1 MLYANK
7 YYKKYRNNQNP
18 MDLPLIKAH
27 PSFQEIKDVLN
38 GIPSGDHV
46 WDLAGDEEKPVLNW
60 LVGLVATNL
69 EWIENVDEKEE
80 LLVIICQMIAE
91 RSGRMAAPT
100 KVRTFVMNNSKEIR
114 ILEPSL
120 TYDTLGFKTW
130 GSAPLL
136 SAHLPE
142 WETPNPSLRALELGS
157 GTGLLGISAAHQ
169 LGWQMVCTDLPEIV
183 ENMRHN
189 VTENEDLI
197 HENNGSM
204 ECHVLDW
211 LNPPPDDDLPPWLSQ
226 PFQRIIASDCVYE
239 THFGKIA
246 IALFLKYLA
255 KDGIAITEYPLR
267 ETHLDEIAEFE
278 EGMQQAGFSRE
289 TGEEIGQEDFGSRYP
304 ITCRWSQW
312 RYNRPQ

>member
-1 MLYANK
+1 
-7 YYKKYRNNQNP
+7 
-18 MDLPLIKAH
+18 MDLPSVKANPPFQQIKA
-27 PSFQEIKDVLN
+27 VLEK
-38 GIPSGDHV
+38 IPSGDHV
-46 WDLAGDEEKPVLNW
+46 WDLDGDEEKRILNW
-60 LVGLVATNL
+60 LVKLIATNM
-69 EWIENVDEKEE
+69 EWIENTDERED
-80 LLVIICQMIAE
+80 LLVTVCQMIAE

-100 KVRTFVMNNSKEIR
+100 KVRKFTMGNHKEIR

-142 WETPNPSLRALELGS
+142 WETPDPSIRALELGS

-183 ENMRHN
+183 KNMEHN
-189 VTENEDLI
+189 VLENESLVQ
-197 HENNGSM
+197 ENSGSV

-211 LNPPPDDDLPPWLSQ
+211 MNPPSTDHPPAWLER
-226 PFQRIIASDCVYE
+226 PFERVIASDCVYE
-239 THFGKIA
+239 TNFGRLA

-255 KDGIAITEYPLR
+255 KDGIVITEYPLR
-267 ETHLDEIAEFE
+267 HTHLGEIAEFE
-278 EGMQQAGFSRE
+278 ELMQKAGFIRD

-304 ITCRWSQW
+304 VTCRWSRW
-312 RYNRPQ
+312 KYSNSV